1 MSSILIVEDEAPLR
15 QSLNIALRRAGH
27 EVADAG
33 TVAEAQR
40 LLEHEIFDLV
50 VLDLRLPD
58 GDGMTLLTAVR
69 SLRPE
74 TAVIMMTAY
83 GSVNVA
89 VEAMRVGASDFIE
102 KPFGHERLVATVD
115 RALEHSRLRAE
126 LRRRSE
132 QAAADI
138 VGDSPAMQEVRN
150 RVRQAADA
158 RVVLVTGETGTG
170 KNLVAR
176 AIHAERDAELPF
188 VVVHCGSLPD
198 TIDSELF
205 GHVRGAFP
213 GADARRGMLREA
225 EGGTVFF
232 DEIATI
238 PAELQPKLLRFLDEG
253 EIRPV
258 GADRTIRT
266 RCRVVVATSR
276 DLAAEVKAGKMRQDL
291 LHRLDV
297 FRIALPPLR
306 ERIEDL
312 PRLAEHLLAR
322 VGSRLGR
329 PTLRIDEAALDV
341 LRAHDWPGN
350 VRELEHALERALLLA
365 DDGTLTA
372 DLLEPFVEEASAADS
387 AEIET
392 APEGR
397 DSTTPPLATIE
408 REHILRVL
416 EAMDGD
422 RTATA
427 KALGISR
434 STLRRKLISYDRWTT
449 GRVEAP
455 EDDRGSGS
463 N

>member
-15 QSLNIALRRAGH
+15 QSLNIGLRRAGH
-27 EVADAG
+27 EVVDVG
-33 TVAEAQR
+33 TVAEAER
-40 LLEHEIFDLV
+40 LLQHEIFDLV

-58 GDGMTLLTAVR
+58 GDGMSLLTTIR
-69 SLRPE
+69 NLRPE

-89 VEAMRVGASDFIE
+89 VDAMRVGASDFLE

-126 LRRRSE
+126 LRRRGE

-138 VGDSPAMQEVRN
+138 VGDSPAMREVRN

-176 AIHAERDAELPF
+176 AIASERDADLPF

-213 GADARRGMLREA
+213 GADARRGLLREA

-258 GADRTIRT
+258 GADRATRT

-276 DLAAEVKAGKMRQDL
+276 DLASEVKAGRMRQDL

-297 FRIALPPLR
+297 FRVALPPLR
-306 ERIEDL
+306 ERIDDL
-312 PRLAEHLLAR
+312 PALTEYLLAR
-322 VGSRLGR
+322 LASRLGR
-329 PTLRIDEAALDV
+329 PPLQIEAAALDV

-350 VRELEHALERALLLA
+350 VRELEHTIERALLLS

-372 DLLEPFVEEASAADS
+372 DLLEPFVEEASTADS
-387 AEIET
+387 GEID
-392 APEGR
+392 AVSGAR
-397 DSTTPPLATIE
+397 GSTVPLATVE

-416 EAMDGD
+416 DAMRGD

-449 GRVEAP
+449 RSGGG
-455 EDDRGSGS
+455 DDR
-463 N
+463 